1 MFMIYSF
8 SIQNN
13 CFDRTCLPIIRY
25 LMIVRMCFLIEA
37 HWRKSTRRIDRV
49 EGILI
54 SRKQTILFR
63 FFRSLKPP
71 TQARM
76 QPFT

>member
-1 MFMIYSF
+1 MFADHPL
-8 SIQNN
+8 
-13 CFDRTCLPIIRY
+13 FDDCGH
-25 LMIVRMCFLIEA
+25 VFFD
-37 HWRKSTRRIDRV
+37 KSTLAKVKRQIDRV

-63 FFRSLKPP
+63 FFQSLKPP

-76 QPFT
+76 QPFTKDECD